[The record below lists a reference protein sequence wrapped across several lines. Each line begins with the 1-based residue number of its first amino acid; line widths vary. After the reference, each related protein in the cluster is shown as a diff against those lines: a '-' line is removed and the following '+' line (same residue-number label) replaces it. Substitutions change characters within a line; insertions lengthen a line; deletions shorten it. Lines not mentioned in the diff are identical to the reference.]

1 LILTRILVGGG
12 GRGYGMHRGKRCES
26 KMAHM
31 SPDERKKWKEE
42 VGATCAGAEVMI
54 WATHRPQKAVP

>member
-1 LILTRILVGGG
+1 
-12 GRGYGMHRGKRCES
+12 MHRGKRCES

-42 VGATCAGAEVMI
+42 VGRHMCWSGSDDLGDAPATEGGPVEAKTE
-54 WATHRPQKAVP
+54 T